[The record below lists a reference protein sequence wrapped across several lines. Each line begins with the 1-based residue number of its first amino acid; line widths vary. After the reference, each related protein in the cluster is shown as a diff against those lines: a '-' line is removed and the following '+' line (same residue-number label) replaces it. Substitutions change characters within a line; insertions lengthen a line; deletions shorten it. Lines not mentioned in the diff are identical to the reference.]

1 MVAIQVD
8 VVARIKELMAT
19 KYKPLV
25 DQELIRSI
33 IGAQRGLKKALKN
46 EPVTFQH
53 YTKIIRS
60 WQRELLRLRKAN
72 KSERVI
78 RNAEIILA
86 FMKNLHQ
93 ENTRKY
99 ESYRKG
105 DPRNA
110 ATDETVQGMR
120 H

>member
-1 MVAIQVD
+1 
-8 VVARIKELMAT
+8 MAT

-25 DQELIRSI
+25 DQQLLRDI
-33 IGAQRGLKKALKN
+33 IGAQKGLKKALKN
-46 EPVTFQH
+46 EPVTFSH

-72 KSERVI
+72 ESERLI
-78 RNAEIILA
+78 RNAEIILGM
-86 FMKNLHQ
+86 MKNLHR
-93 ENTRKY
+93 ENISKY

-105 DPRNA
+105 DPQY
-110 ATDETVQGMR
+110 ATVDETVRGMR